1 MDSPATYLLANRI
14 WWAVVLF
21 VGPIAGAVANQ
32 PLVGVGIMALLVLL
46 SLLVFDTDRPWWSSA
61 VRRLP
66 QEPERSRSERRKLT
80 LWSGIAL
87 LTRLGDCPCSTVG
100 LKRRPN
106 AVGELDSRASAAGR
120 PSPESPLAP

>member
-1 MDSPATYLLANRI
+1 MDSPATYFLANRI
-14 WWAVVLF
+14 WWAVALF

-32 PLVGVGIMALLVLL
+32 PLVGVGIMALLVLS
-46 SLLVFDTDRPWWSSA
+46 SLLVFDTNRPWWSSV

-87 LTRLGDCPCSTVG
+87 LTG
-100 LKRRPN
+100 LAIALVRPW
-106 AVGELDSRASAAGR
+106 A
-120 PSPESPLAP
+120 